1 MQEILE
7 PFFSKDIFTKL
18 HLKMSVLLATFSA
31 GHFTVINYNITKWK
45 TGRVCVCARTP
56 HVEVFL
62 KDLQELDYDDQSIIL
77 LLLEEFSY

>member
-1 MQEILE
+1 
-7 PFFSKDIFTKL
+7 
-18 HLKMSVLLATFSA
+18 MSVLLATFSA

-45 TGRVCVCARTP
+45 TGHVCMCVCVCVCVCVRARTP

-62 KDLQELDYDDQSIIL
+62 QDLQELDYDDRSIIL